1 MSRSTMK
8 LSVAALAITFAL
20 PVAMPVQAQDA
31 PTADTVVAT
40 VNGVEITLGHMLVTR
55 AGLPEQYDELPTT
68 VLWEG
73 VLDQL
78 IQQSVLAESDGS
90 TESKGIK
97 LALENQ
103 RRAMLASEAITK
115 VAEAS
120 IDEAAIKAAYEAN
133 FAQAG
138 MGTEYDASHILVETE
153 EEAKAIGEELKGGAD
168 FAAVAREKSTGPSGP
183 NGGALGWFGAGM
195 MVEPFQKAVE
205 AMKPGEISEP
215 VETQFGWHVIRLNET
230 RTKSAPPLEEVRGQI
245 LEQLQKA
252 AVEQAIAG
260 LLAKA
265 DITRTAPEDV
275 DTAVIDDLELVG
287 N

>member
-1 MSRSTMK
+1 MSKSTMK
-8 LSVAALAITFAL
+8 LSAAALAITFAL
-20 PVAMPVQAQDA
+20 SAGMPVQAQDA

-55 AGLPEQYDELPTT
+55 AGLPEQYNELPST

-73 VLDQL
+73 VMDQL
-78 IQQSVLAESDGS
+78 IQQSVLAHSDGT

-115 VAEAS
+115 IAEDS

-133 FAQAG
+133 YARAN
-138 MGTEYDASHILVETE
+138 MGTEFDASHILVETE
-153 EEAKAIGEELKGGAD
+153 EEAQAIEEELKAGGD
-168 FAAVAREKSTGPSGP
+168 FAVLAKEKSTGPSGP

-205 AMKPGEISEP
+205 ALKPGEVSAP
-215 VETQFGWHVIRLNET
+215 VQTQFGWHVIKLNDA
-230 RTKSAPPLEEVRGQI
+230 RTKSAPPLEEVRDQI
-245 LEQLQKA
+245 VEQLQKA
-252 AVEQAIAG
+252 AVEDAISG

-265 DITRTAPEDV
+265 DITRTAPEAI